1 MSKARELKSR
11 ALEGAAR
18 VKARAQDVA
27 KRVRSIDARASVD
40 AAKKRVDRAVRAV
53 KSVDATAMARNA
65 ARAVRARVDVDVD
78 ASAVMWLATAC
89 VVARA
94 CTGVDARACA
104 VLSMASRVV
113 VRRTVVGTHEALM
126 FVDRFLATFAK
137 NLALRAA
144 ALAAGSRE
152 AAAAG
157 RVLLFARGAES
168 ALEVKAVLVTVLM
181 AFLVRVIRAVTTRKA
196 SSREVKVVLVTGGS
210 GGLGAELLSG
220 IRAAFPG
227 AVVYGTSRKGCAAK
241 DASHETEDSGIGGFF
256 GFVASP
262 ATKLLQRTASQKN
275 VRKLTEAAGAEPLG
289 ATIEGG
295 EVVSHPLLKMDVTD
309 EESIKECVDAIVR
322 RHGKID
328 VLINNAGVCL
338 ASWAK
343 QTPRA
348 DADSIMQT
356 NFLGVVN
363 VINHA
368 MPHLAKGANVI
379 NIGSIAGR
387 IGIPYQSLYS
397 ASKAALMVYTD
408 ALRMETKSSGVH
420 VSLIEP
426 GDLQP
431 GMASVSKAEGFD
443 RDPVAVRAERIMR
456 EEEAAG
462 TKPAVVVKTVVKAI
476 KSRAPRNRYLVGP
489 DSWLVETLSRVCS
502 YSAKEYFL
510 ASHYR
515 IPPRDRAWIRV

>member
-1 MSKARELKSR
+1 MSNARELKSR
-11 ALEGAAR
+11 ALEGRGAR
-18 VKARAQDVA
+18 QGARAQDVA

-40 AAKKRVDRAVRAV
+40 AAKAGVDRAVRAV

-65 ARAVRARVDVDVD
+65 ARAVRARGRGRGRVGGDVCWRRR
-78 ASAVMWLATAC
+78 ASSPK
-89 VVARA
+89 R
-94 CTGVDARACA
+94 TGVDAR
-104 VLSMASRVV
+104 
-113 VRRTVVGTHEALM
+113 VRRAVDGVSSRRQTHRRGHARG
-126 FVDRFLATFAK
+126 VDVRRSISRDVCEEFSAV
-137 NLALRAA
+137 RAA

-227 AVVYGTSRKGCAAK
+227 AVVYGTSRKGCTAK
-241 DASHETEDSGIGGFF
+241 DASNETEDSGIGGFF

-348 DADSIMQT
+348 DADSIVQT

-408 ALRMETKSSGVH
+408 ALRIETKSSGVH

>member
-1 MSKARELKSR
+1 MPTASELKSR

-18 VKARAQDVA
+18 VKARAQKLVERA
-27 KRVRSIDARASVD
+27 QTIDARASVD
-40 AAKKRVDRAVRAV
+40 AAKARVDRAVRAV

-65 ARAVRARVDVDVD
+65 SRAVRARVDVD
-78 ASAVMWLATAC
+78 ASAVTMMWLATAC

-94 CTGVDARACA
+94 VSGVDARACA
-104 VLSMASRVV
+104 VLSMASRVI
-113 VRRTVVGTHEALM
+113 VRRTVVGTHDALM
-126 FVDRFLATFAK
+126 VVDRFLATFAK
-137 NLALRAA
+137 NLAPRAS
-144 ALAAGSRE
+144 ALAAGSLE
-152 AAAAG
+152 ARLLG
-157 RVLLFARGAES
+157 RALRFVRGAES

-181 AFLVRVIRAVTTRKA
+181 AFAMRVFLALTIKEAP
-196 SSREVKVVLVTGGS
+196 SREVKVVLVTGGS
-210 GGLGAELLSG
+210 GGLGGELLSG
-220 IRAAFPG
+220 IREAFPG
-227 AVVYGTSRKGCAAK
+227 AVVYGTSRKGWSAK
-241 DASHETEDSGIGGFF
+241 EASNDTEETGMGGFF

-262 ATKLLQRTASQKN
+262 AAKLLQRSASQKN
-275 VRKLTEAAGAEPLG
+275 VRRADDAAGAQPLG

-295 EVVSHPLLKMDVTD
+295 EVVSQPLLKMDVTD

-356 NFLGVVN
+356 NFLGVVD

-408 ALRMETKSSGVH
+408 ALRMETKCSGVH
-420 VSLIEP
+420 VSLVEP

-431 GMASVSKAEGFD
+431 GMASVFKAKGFD

-462 TKPAVVVKTVVKAI
+462 TKPGVVVKTVIKAI
-476 KSRAPRNRYLVGP
+476 KSRAPKNRYLVGP
-489 DSWLVETLSRVCS
+489 DSWLVETLTRVCS

-515 IPPRDRAWIRV
+515 IPPRDKAWIRV